1 MKRKAAYISAL
12 VLSLALLAAC
22 GANDGTITTPA
33 PTAAVTDSGAKPTAS
48 PMPTTQA
55 PEISAA
61 PVESAHPSEK
71 P

>member
-1 MKRKAAYISAL
+1 MKSKIAYILAL
-12 VLSLALLAAC
+12 VLSFALLTAC
-22 GANDGTITTPA
+22 GTNDGTIATPA
-33 PTAAVTDSGAKPTAS
+33 PTAAVTDSGTKPTAS

-55 PEISAA
+55 PEISTA

>member
-1 MKRKAAYISAL
+1 MKRKIAYILAL

-22 GANDGTITTPA
+22 GTNDGTIATPA
-33 PTAAVTDSGAKPTAS
+33 PTAAVTDGVKPTSS

-55 PEISAA
+55 PEISTA